1 MNTAKSTA
9 RERAR
14 KGARRIRKLLL
25 SKARAGLT
33 LIEIMI
39 VIAII
44 AMIGGGVTFA
54 FQQQRRAQA
63 KTTKTNAMQLRSLAQ
78 QYYTEHR
85 DSCPTVQ
92 ALISAGEM
100 DTRSKTTDEWGK
112 PFVIVCNGEDLDVTS
127 SGPDGQQGTGD
138 DITTAARPAAN

>member
-14 KGARRIRKLLL
+14 KTARALRKALG
-25 SKARAGLT
+25 KARAGLT

-54 FQQQRRAQA
+54 FQQQRKAMI
-63 KTTKTNAMQLRSLAQ
+63 KTTRTNAISLRSLAQ

-85 DSCPTVQ
+85 DSCPTAQ
-92 ALISAGEM
+92 AMIAAGEL
-100 DTRSKTTDEWGK
+100 DTRAKVTDEWSK
-112 PFVIVCNGEDLDVTS
+112 PFNIVCNGEDLDVTS
-127 SGPDGQQGTGD
+127 SGPDGQPGTGD
-138 DITTAARPAAN
+138 DITTAAPRAN